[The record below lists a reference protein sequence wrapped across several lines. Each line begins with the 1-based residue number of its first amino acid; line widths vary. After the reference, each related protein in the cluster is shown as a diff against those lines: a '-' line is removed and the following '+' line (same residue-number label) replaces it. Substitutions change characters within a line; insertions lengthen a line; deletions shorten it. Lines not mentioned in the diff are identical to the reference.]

1 MSAETW
7 IVFCCGLVTVA
18 VTSWLWWRAETRY
31 SKADARIEELDKDQL
46 FTAQRESDKWAAR
59 EEAHC
64 RQIDALLKKLNESTA
79 ARKDDSELY
88 RRGLAEL
95 LRLMQAVVS
104 HAERLADGETF
115 EEAPQ

>member
-1 MSAETW
+1 MSPETW

-18 VTSWLWWRAETRY
+18 VTSWLWRRAETCYR
-31 SKADARIEELDKDQL
+31 KADARIEELDKDQL

-64 RQIDALLKKLNESTA
+64 RQIDALLKKLDESTA
-79 ARKDDSELY
+79 GRLDDIGMH

-104 HAERLADGETF
+104 QAERLADGEKLEDHT
-115 EEAPQ
+115 

>member
-1 MSAETW
+1 MIDESS
-7 IVFCCGLVTVA
+7 IIFGCGFVGVV
-18 VTSWLWWRAETRY
+18 VTSWLWRRAETRY
-31 SKADARIEELDKDQL
+31 RKADARIEELDKDQL

-64 RQIDALLKKLNESTA
+64 RQIDALLKKLDESTA

-104 HAERLADGETF
+104 QAERLADGEKLEDHT
-115 EEAPQ
+115 

>member
-1 MSAETW
+1 MIDESS
-7 IVFCCGLVTVA
+7 IIFGCGFVGVA

-31 SKADARIEELDKDQL
+31 RKADARIEELDEEL
-46 FTAQRESDKWAAR
+46 LATAQREYDKWAAC
-59 EEAHC
+59 EEAHF

-79 ARKDDSELY
+79 ARKDDSGLY

-104 HAERLADGETF
+104 QAERLADGENLEDHT
-115 EEAPQ
+115 

>member
-1 MSAETW
+1 MIDESS
-7 IVFCCGLVTVA
+7 IIFGCGFVGVV
-18 VTSWLWWRAETRY
+18 VTSWLWRRAETRY
-31 SKADARIEELDKDQL
+31 RKADARIEELGHDLLALAQEEHDK
-46 FTAQRESDKWAAR
+46 RAAS

-64 RQIDALLKKLNESTA
+64 RQIDALLKKLDESTA
-79 ARKDDSELY
+79 ARKDDIGMY

-104 HAERLADGETF
+104 QAERLADGETF